1 MQLNLTDGGST
12 KMQHYAQLTPDILE
26 ALDIQEIGTN
36 KKVTYLNVPC
46 AFDIETTSM
55 IINGE
60 KFAFSYIW
68 QFGIGLNN
76 VYYGR
81 TWGELQDF
89 LYNLKEWLGIGTNKR
104 LVMYVHNLG
113 YEFQFMRK
121 HFEWI
126 NIFAVDERKPVKAL
140 CDLGIEF
147 RDSYIL
153 SGYSLA
159 NTAKNLTK
167 HNIKKMVGDL
177 DYSLIRNTLTP
188 LTEQELK
195 YCENDILVILAYI
208 DEQIDQ
214 YTDITKIPLTNTGRV
229 RNYVRNNCYYDNT
242 NHKKT
247 NKGKYNRY
255 RKIMGDLTIDRKSYF
270 QLKTAF
276 MGGFTHSNPYYT
288 NITLDNVGS
297 IDLTSSYPSVMCAE
311 KYPMSRA
318 KELHPKSYAEL
329 KELMSTYCIVL
340 DVKYIGLKNTLGYES
355 YVSESKCRNLKG
367 ANINNGRVWDA
378 DSLEMTLTDV
388 DINIIEKVYS
398 WDKIA
403 FQNVRGFMKAYLPKS
418 IIESI
423 LNLYQDKTTL
433 KGVQGKEV
441 EYLLSKGM
449 LNSVY
454 GMCVT
459 DIIKD
464 NAIYNEDDNWNFE
477 KVDIDEEIEKYNGSR
492 NRFLYYA
499 WGIWVTAYARRN
511 LWTGIL
517 AVGEDYIYSDTDSIK
532 ALNYDK
538 HLPYVNAYNKNVLQK
553 LERMCNELK
562 FDTALL
568 TPKTVKGVPKP
579 LGIWEFE
586 GNYDRFKTLGAKR
599 YLVQEGDKY
608 SLTVA
613 GLSKAN
619 GMDYIKTECN
629 NDSDAIFNMFND
641 DLYIP
646 SDKTGKMTHTYID
659 IESSHNVTDYLGNTC
674 NEHSL
679 SGVHLGACDFT
690 LSISKQ
696 YLKFLANLKDGYIY
710 SGVKHV

>member
-1 MQLNLTDGGST
+1 MRYITDFQSSLLDDLNIS
-12 KMQHYAQLTPDILE
+12 
-26 ALDIQEIGTN
+26 EIKTN
-36 KKVTYLNVPC
+36 KKVTYLNIPC

-55 IINGE
+55 LINGE

-68 QFGIGLNN
+68 QFGIGLDN

-81 TWGELQDF
+81 TWGELLDF
-89 LYNLKEWLGIGTNKR
+89 LEDLKGYLDLNESKR
-104 LVMYVHNLG
+104 LVIYVHNLG

-121 HFEWI
+121 YFNWV
-126 NIFAVDERKPVKAL
+126 NIFAIDERKPIKAI

-167 HNIKKMVGDL
+167 HKIEKLVGDL
-177 DYSLIRNTLTP
+177 DYSLIRHTETA

-195 YCENDILVILAYI
+195 YCENDILIILAYI
-208 DEQIDQ
+208 DEQINQ
-214 YTDITKIPLTNTGRV
+214 YKDITKIPMTNTGRV
-229 RNYVRNNCYYDNT
+229 RSYVRNNCYYDNT
-242 NHKKT
+242 NHRKS
-247 NKGKYNRY
+247 NKGKYTRY
-255 RKIMGDLTIDRKSYF
+255 RKIMSDLTLDIQSYL

-276 MGGFTHSNPYYT
+276 MGGFTHSNPHLT
-288 NITLDNVGS
+288 GIALDNVGS

-311 KYPMSRA
+311 KYPMSRP
-318 KELHPKSYAEL
+318 KELNPKSYSEL
-329 KELMSTYCIVL
+329 KEMMNLYCIVL
-340 DVKYIGLKNTLGYES
+340 DVKYIGLKNILGYES
-355 YVSESKCRNLKG
+355 YISESKCKTTKG
-367 ANINNGRVWDA
+367 AIINNGRIFEA
-378 DSLEMTLTDV
+378 DEIEITLTDV

-403 FQNVRGFMKAYLPKS
+403 LQNVRGFRKGYLPKP

-433 KGVQGKEV
+433 KGVQGKET

-449 LNSVY
+449 LNSIY

-459 DIIKD
+459 DIVKD
-464 NAIYNEDDNWNFE
+464 NAIYSDDDNWGFE
-477 KVDIDEEIEKYNGSR
+477 KVDINEEIQKYNDSK

-517 AVGEDYIYSDTDSIK
+517 AVGKDYIYSDTDSIK
-532 ALNYDK
+532 ALNYENHK
-538 HLPYVNAYNKNVLQK
+538 PYVEAYNKNVLAK
-553 LERMCNELK
+553 LYKMCDELD
-562 FDTALL
+562 FDPSLL
-568 TPKTVKGVPKP
+568 KPKTIKGESKP

-599 YLVQEGDKY
+599 YLVQEKDSY
-608 SLTVA
+608 TLTVA
-613 GLSKAN
+613 GLSKTN
-619 GMDYIKTECN
+619 GIEYIKNVCE
-629 NDSDAIFNMFND
+629 NDSNKIFNMFND
-641 DLYIP
+641 ELYIP
-646 SDKTGKMTHTYID
+646 SDKTGKMTHTYLD
-659 IESSHNVTDYLGNTC
+659 NEQSFNVVDYKGKSKI
-674 NEHSL
+674 EHSL
-679 SGVHLGACDFT
+679 SSVHLGACDFT

-696 YLKFLANLKDGYIY
+696 YLQFLSNLKDGYIY
-710 SGVKHV
+710 KGVKLT

>member
-1 MQLNLTDGGST
+1 MKYVTEFS
-12 KMQHYAQLTPDILE
+12 PDILTDLNIE
-26 ALDIQEIGTN
+26 EVKTN
-36 KKVTYLNVPC
+36 KKISYLNVPC

-60 KFAFSYIW
+60 KFAFSYVW

-76 VYYGR
+76 TYYGR
-81 TWGELQDF
+81 TWGELLDF
-89 LYNLKEWLGIGTNKR
+89 LQDLQDYLGLNENKR
-104 LVMYVHNLG
+104 LIIYVHNLG

-121 HFEWI
+121 YFNWV

-167 HNIKKMVGDL
+167 HNIAKMVGDL
-177 DYSLIRNTLTP
+177 DYSLIRHTKTP
-188 LTEQELK
+188 LTETELK

-208 DEQIDQ
+208 DEQLDQ
-214 YTDITKIPLTNTGRV
+214 YQDITKIPLTNTGRV
-229 RNYVRNNCYYDNT
+229 RSYVKNNCYYDNT
-242 NHKKT
+242 NHRKS
-247 NKGKYNRY
+247 NKGKYIRY
-255 RKIMGDLTIDRKSYF
+255 RKIMSDLTLDIKTYS

-276 MGGFTHSNPYYT
+276 MGGFTHSNPHLT
-288 NITLDNVGS
+288 GITLNDVGS

-311 KYPMSRA
+311 MYPMSRP
-318 KELHPKSYAEL
+318 KELNPKSYDEL
-329 KELMSTYCIVL
+329 KELMKVYCIVL
-340 DVKYIGLKNTLGYES
+340 EVRYEGLTNILGYES
-355 YVSESKCRNLKG
+355 YISESKCRNIKG
-367 ANINNGRVWDA
+367 AEINNGRIWSAESVDI
-378 DSLEMTLTDV
+378 TLTDV
-388 DINIIEKVYS
+388 DITIIEKVYN
-398 WDKIA
+398 WENIA
-403 FQNVRGFMKAYLPKS
+403 LKNVLGFRKAYLPKP

-454 GMCVT
+454 GMSVT
-459 DIIKD
+459 DIVKD
-464 NAIYNEDDNWNFE
+464 NAIYDDADNWDFE
-477 KVDIDEEIEKYNGSR
+477 KVNIDEEIEKYNGSK

-538 HLPYVNAYNKNVLQK
+538 HSAYVEAYNKNVLNK
-553 LERMCNELK
+553 LYKMCDELG
-562 FDTALL
+562 FDPALL
-568 TPKTVKGVPKP
+568 TPKTVKGEVKP

-586 GNYDRFKTLGAKR
+586 GNYNRFKTLGAKR

-619 GMDYIKTECN
+619 GMQYIQEVCE
-629 NDSDAIFNMFND
+629 NDSDKIFNMFNNE
-641 DLYIP
+641 LYIP
-646 SDKTGKMTHTYID
+646 SNKTGKMTHTYLD
-659 IESSHNVTDYLGNTC
+659 NEQSNKVTDYLGDSNI
-674 NEHSL
+674 EHAL

-696 YLKFLANLKDGYIY
+696 YLNFLANLKDGYIFT
-710 SGVKHV
+710 GLKHV

>member
-1 MQLNLTDGGST
+1 M
-12 KMQHYAQLTPDILE
+12 KHYSQFTPDILDS
-26 ALDIQEIGTN
+26 LDIGIIKTN
-36 KKVTYLNVPC
+36 KKVNYLNVPC
-46 AFDIETTSM
+46 AFDIETTSTV
-55 IINGE
+55 INGE

-68 QFGIGLNN
+68 QFGIGLNH

-81 TWGELQDF
+81 TWGELIEFLEDLQDY
-89 LYNLKEWLGIGTNKR
+89 LQLNDSNR
-104 LVMYVHNLG
+104 LIMYVHNLG

-121 HFEWI
+121 YFNWV
-126 NIFAVDERKPVKAL
+126 NIFAIDERKPIKAL

-167 HNIKKMVGDL
+167 HKIAKMVGDL
-177 DYSLIRNTLTP
+177 DYSLIRHTLTP
-188 LTEQELK
+188 LTEIELK

-229 RNYVRNNCYYDNT
+229 RSYVRNNCYYDNT
-242 NHKKT
+242 NHKKS
-247 NKGKYNRY
+247 NKGKYIRY
-255 RKIMGDLTIDRKSYF
+255 RKIMSDLTIDIKSYI

-276 MGGFTHSNPYYT
+276 MGGFTHSNPYHT
-288 NITLDNVGS
+288 GITLENVGS

-311 KYPMSRA
+311 LYPMSRP
-318 KELHPKSYAEL
+318 KELKPSSYDEL
-329 KELMSTYCIVL
+329 KKLAKTYCIVL
-340 DVKYIGLKNTLGYES
+340 DVKFIGLKNILGYES
-355 YVSESKCRNLKG
+355 YISESKCKNLVG
-367 ANINNGRVWDA
+367 GNINNGRVYEA
-378 DSLEMTLTDV
+378 DELSITLTDV
-388 DINIIEKVYS
+388 DMQIIERVYS

-403 FQNVRGFMKAYLPKS
+403 LKNVMGFRKAYLPKS

-454 GMCVT
+454 GMSVT
-459 DIIKD
+459 DIVKD
-464 NAIYNEDDNWNFE
+464 NAIYNDAENWDFE
-477 KVDIDEEIEKYNGSR
+477 KVDIAEEIEKYNGSK

-499 WGIWVTAYARRN
+499 WGIYVTAYARRN

-517 AVGEDYIYSDTDSIK
+517 AVGNDYVYSDTDSIK
-532 ALNYDK
+532 ALNYDN
-538 HLPYVNAYNKNVLQK
+538 HTPYVEAYNKNVLAK
-553 LERMCNELK
+553 LYKMCDELD
-562 FDTALL
+562 FDPSLL
-568 TPKTVKGVPKP
+568 KPKTVTGEVKP
-579 LGIWEFE
+579 LGVWEFE
-586 GNYDRFKTLGAKR
+586 GNYNRFKTLGAKR

-619 GMDYIKTECN
+619 GMQYIKDVCG
-629 NDSDAIFNMFND
+629 NDSDKIFDMFND
-641 DLYIP
+641 NLYIP
-646 SDKTGKMTHTYID
+646 SNKTGKMTHTYID
-659 IESSHNVTDYLGNTC
+659 IEQAHQVTDYLGHTVT
-674 NEHSL
+674 EHAL

-696 YLKFLANLKDGYIY
+696 YMKFLNQLSKGYIY
-710 SGVKHV
+710 TGVKHI

>member
-1 MQLNLTDGGST
+1 MKHYSQFTPSILDNLN
-12 KMQHYAQLTPDILE
+12 
-26 ALDIQEIGTN
+26 IGIIKTN
-36 KKVTYLNVPC
+36 KKVSYLNVPC
-46 AFDIETTSM
+46 AFDIETTSTV
-55 IINGE
+55 INGE

-68 QFGIGLNN
+68 QFGIGLNH

-81 TWGELQDF
+81 TWGELIEF
-89 LYNLKEWLGIGTNKR
+89 LEDLQNCLKLNDSNR

-121 HFEWI
+121 YFNWV
-126 NIFAVDERKPVKAL
+126 NIFAVDERKPVKAV

-167 HNIKKMVGDL
+167 HKIAKMVGDL
-177 DYSLIRNTLTP
+177 DYSLIRNTETP
-188 LTEQELK
+188 LTNVELK

-208 DEQIDQ
+208 DEQIEQ
-214 YTDITKIPLTNTGRV
+214 YKDITKIPLTNTGRV
-229 RNYVRNNCYYDNT
+229 RSYVRNNCYYDNT
-242 NHKKT
+242 NHKKS
-247 NKGKYNRY
+247 NKGKYARY
-255 RKIMGDLTIDRKSYF
+255 RKIMSDLTIDIRSYA

-276 MGGFTHSNPYYT
+276 MGGFTHSNPYHT
-288 NITLDNVGS
+288 GTTLKNVGS

-311 KYPMSRA
+311 LYPMSRP
-318 KELHPKSYAEL
+318 KELKPESYDEL
-329 KELMSTYCIVL
+329 KQLAKTYCIVL
-340 DVKYIGLKNTLGYES
+340 DVKFIGLKNILGYES
-355 YVSESKCRNLKG
+355 YISESKCKNLVG
-367 ANINNGRVWDA
+367 ATINNGRVWDA
-378 DSLEMTLTDV
+378 DELSITLTDV
-388 DINIIEKVYS
+388 DLQIIERVYS

-403 FQNVRGFMKAYLPKS
+403 LKNVMGFRKAYLPKA

-454 GMCVT
+454 GMSVT
-459 DIIKD
+459 DIVKD
-464 NAIYNEDDNWNFE
+464 NAVYSDDDNWDFE
-477 KVDIDEEIEKYNGSR
+477 KVNIQEEIDKYNGSK

-517 AVGEDYIYSDTDSIK
+517 AVGDDYIYSDTDSIK
-532 ALNYDK
+532 ALNYDNHK
-538 HLPYVNAYNKNVLQK
+538 PYVEAYNKNVMSK
-553 LERMCNELK
+553 LYRMCDELD
-562 FDTALL
+562 FDPSLL
-568 TPKTVKGVPKP
+568 TPKTIKGESKP
-579 LGIWEFE
+579 LGVWEFE
-586 GNYDRFKTLGAKR
+586 GNYDTFKTLGAKR
-599 YLVQEGDKY
+599 YLVQEGENY
-608 SLTVA
+608 TLTVA
-613 GLSKAN
+613 GLSKEN
-619 GMDYIKTECN
+619 GMQYIKDVCE
-629 NDSDAIFNMFND
+629 NDSDKIFAMFND

-646 SDKTGKMTHTYID
+646 SSKTGKMTHTYLD
-659 IESSHNVTDYLGNTC
+659 NEQAHQVTDYLGHTVT
-674 NEHSL
+674 EHSL

-696 YLKFLANLKDGYIY
+696 YLNFLANLKDGYIFT
-710 SGVKHV
+710 GLKHV

>member
-1 MQLNLTDGGST
+1 M
-12 KMQHYAQLTPDILE
+12 KHYSQFTPDILDS
-26 ALDIQEIGTN
+26 LDIGIIKTN
-36 KKVTYLNVPC
+36 KKVNYLNVPC
-46 AFDIETTSM
+46 AFDIETTSTV
-55 IINGE
+55 INGE

-68 QFGIGLNN
+68 QFGIGLNH

-81 TWGELQDF
+81 TWGELIEFLEDLQDY
-89 LYNLKEWLGIGTNKR
+89 LQLNDSNR
-104 LVMYVHNLG
+104 LIMYVHNLG

-121 HFEWI
+121 YFNWV
-126 NIFAVDERKPVKAL
+126 NIFAIDERKPIKAL

-167 HNIKKMVGDL
+167 HKIAKMVGDL
-177 DYSLIRNTLTP
+177 DYSLIRHTLTP
-188 LTEQELK
+188 LTEIELK

-208 DEQIDQ
+208 DEQIEQ

-229 RNYVRNNCYYDNT
+229 RSYVRNNCYYDNT
-242 NHKKT
+242 NHKKS
-247 NKGKYNRY
+247 NKGKYIRY
-255 RKIMGDLTIDRKSYF
+255 RKIMSDLTIDIKSYI

-276 MGGFTHSNPYYT
+276 MGGFTHSNPYHT
-288 NITLDNVGS
+288 GITLENVGS

-311 KYPMSRA
+311 LYPMSRP
-318 KELHPKSYAEL
+318 KELKPSSYDEL
-329 KELMSTYCIVL
+329 KQLAKTYCIVL
-340 DVKYIGLKNTLGYES
+340 DVKFIGLKNILGYES
-355 YVSESKCRNLKG
+355 YISESKCKNLVG
-367 ANINNGRVWDA
+367 GNINNGRVYEA
-378 DSLEMTLTDV
+378 DELSITLTDV
-388 DINIIEKVYS
+388 DMQIIERVYS

-403 FQNVRGFMKAYLPKS
+403 LKNVMGFRKAYLPKS

-454 GMCVT
+454 GMSVT
-459 DIIKD
+459 DIVKD
-464 NAIYNEDDNWNFE
+464 NAIYNDAENWDFE
-477 KVDIDEEIEKYNGSR
+477 KVDIAEEIEKYNGSK

-499 WGIWVTAYARRN
+499 WGIYVTAYARRN

-517 AVGEDYIYSDTDSIK
+517 AVGNDYVYSDTDSIK
-532 ALNYDK
+532 ALNYDN
-538 HLPYVNAYNKNVLQK
+538 HTPYVEAYNKNVLAK
-553 LERMCNELK
+553 LYKMCDELD
-562 FDTALL
+562 FDPSLL
-568 TPKTVKGVPKP
+568 KPKTVTGEVKP
-579 LGIWEFE
+579 LGVWEFE
-586 GNYDRFKTLGAKR
+586 GNYNRFKTLGAKR

-619 GMDYIKTECN
+619 GMQYIKDVCG
-629 NDSDAIFNMFND
+629 NDSDKIFDMFND
-641 DLYIP
+641 NLYIP

-659 IESSHNVTDYLGNTC
+659 NEQAHQVTDYLGHTVT
-674 NEHSL
+674 EHAL

-690 LSISKQ
+690 LSISQQ
-696 YLKFLANLKDGYIY
+696 YMKFLNQLSKGYIY
-710 SGVKHV
+710 TGVKHI

>member
-1 MQLNLTDGGST
+1 MKYIT
-12 KMQHYAQLTPDILE
+12 KFSPDILTD
-26 ALDIQEIGTN
+26 LDIGEVKTN
-36 KKVTYLNVPC
+36 KKISYLNVPC

-60 KFAFSYIW
+60 KFAFSYVW

-81 TWGELQDF
+81 TWGELLDF
-89 LYNLKEWLGIGTNKR
+89 LEDLQGYLGLNENKR
-104 LVMYVHNLG
+104 LIIYVHNLG

-121 HFEWI
+121 YFNWV

-167 HNIKKMVGDL
+167 HKIAKMVGDL
-177 DYSLIRNTLTP
+177 DYSLIRHTKTP
-188 LTEQELK
+188 LTETELK

-208 DEQIDQ
+208 DEQLDQ
-214 YTDITKIPLTNTGRV
+214 YQDITKIPLTNTGRV
-229 RNYVRNNCYYDNT
+229 RSYVKNNCYYDNT
-242 NHKKT
+242 NHRKS
-247 NKGKYNRY
+247 NKGKYIRY
-255 RKIMGDLTIDRKSYF
+255 RKIMSDLTLDIKTYS

-276 MGGFTHSNPYYT
+276 MGGFTHSNPHLT
-288 NITLDNVGS
+288 GITLNDVGS

-311 KYPMSRA
+311 MYPMSRP
-318 KELHPKSYAEL
+318 KELNPKSYDEL
-329 KELMSTYCIVL
+329 KELMKVYCIVL
-340 DVKYIGLKNTLGYES
+340 EVRYTGLTNKLGYES
-355 YVSESKCRNLKG
+355 YISESKCRNIKG
-367 ANINNGRVWDA
+367 AEINNGRIWAAESVDI
-378 DSLEMTLTDV
+378 TLTDV
-388 DINIIEKVYS
+388 DITIIEQVYN
-398 WDKIA
+398 WENIA
-403 FQNVRGFMKAYLPKS
+403 LKNVMGFRKAYLPKS

-454 GMCVT
+454 GMSVT
-459 DIIKD
+459 DIVKD
-464 NAIYNEDDNWNFE
+464 NAIYNDDDNWGFE
-477 KVDIDEEIEKYNGSR
+477 KVNIDEEIEKYNGSK

-538 HLPYVNAYNKNVLQK
+538 HSKYVEVYNKNVLNK
-553 LERMCNELK
+553 LYKMCDELG
-562 FDTALL
+562 FNPELL
-568 TPKTVKGVPKP
+568 TPKTVKGEVKP

-619 GMDYIKTECN
+619 GMQYIQEVCE
-629 NDSDAIFNMFND
+629 NDSDKIFNMFNNE
-641 DLYIP
+641 LYIP
-646 SDKTGKMTHTYID
+646 SNKTGKMTHTYLD
-659 IESSHNVTDYLGNTC
+659 NEQSNLVTDYLGNS
-674 NEHSL
+674 NIEHAL

-696 YLKFLANLKDGYIY
+696 YLNFLANLKDGYIFT
-710 SGVKHV
+710 GLKHV

>member
-1 MQLNLTDGGST
+1 MKYFTN
-12 KMQHYAQLTPDILE
+12 AQLDLFE
-26 ALDIQEIGTN
+26 SLDIQEVKTN
-36 KKVTYLNVPC
+36 KKVTYLNTPS
-46 AFDIETTSM
+46 ALDIETTSM

-81 TWGELQDF
+81 TWEELTDF
-89 LYNLKEWLGIGTNKR
+89 LSNIQDWLGLNENKR
-104 LVMYVHNLG
+104 LIIYVHNLG

-121 HFEWI
+121 YFNWV
-126 NIFAVDERKPVKAL
+126 NIFAIDERKPVKAL

-167 HNIKKMVGDL
+167 HTIEKMVGDL
-177 DYSLIRNTLTP
+177 DYSLIRHTKTVLTDA
-188 LTEQELK
+188 ELK
-195 YCENDILVILAYI
+195 YCENDVLIILAYI
-208 DEQIDQ
+208 DEQIEQ
-214 YTDITKIPLTNTGRV
+214 YQDITKIPLTNTGRV
-229 RNYVRNNCYYDNT
+229 RTYVRNNCYYTNT
-242 NHKKT
+242 NHKKS
-247 NKGKYNRY
+247 NKGKYMRY
-255 RKIMGDLTIDRKSYF
+255 RKTMSDLTLDIKSYT

-276 MGGFTHSNPYYT
+276 MGGFTHSNPHLT
-288 NITLDNVGS
+288 GITLDNVGS

-311 KYPMSRA
+311 LYPMSRP
-318 KELHPKSYAEL
+318 KELTPSSYAEL
-329 KELMSTYCIVL
+329 KELAKTYCIVV
-340 DVKYIGLKNTLGYES
+340 DVKFIGLRNILGYES
-355 YVSESKCRNLKG
+355 YISESKCRNVKG
-367 ANINNGRVWDA
+367 GVINNGRIFEA
-378 DSLEMTLTDV
+378 DEITITLTEIDLQ
-388 DINIIEKVYS
+388 IIEKVYS
-398 WDKIA
+398 WEQIA
-403 FQNVRGFMKAYLPKS
+403 LKNVTGFRKAYLPKA

-423 LNLYQDKTTL
+423 LNLYQDKTEL

-459 DIIKD
+459 DIVKD
-464 NAIYNEDDNWNFE
+464 NAIYNDDENWGMD
-477 KVDIDEEIEKYNGSR
+477 KVDIDEEIEKYNGSK

-517 AVGEDYIYSDTDSIK
+517 AVGEDYVYSDTDSIK

-538 HLPYVNAYNKNVLQK
+538 HTPYVDHYNKSVLKK
-553 LERMCNELK
+553 LEKMCDELG
-562 FDTALL
+562 FDKALL
-568 TPKTVKGVPKP
+568 TPKTVKGVVKP

-586 GNYDRFKTLGAKR
+586 GNYNKFKTLGAKR
-599 YLVQEGDKY
+599 YLVLEGEQY

-619 GMDYIKTECN
+619 GMQYMIEQGG
-629 NDSDAIFNMFND
+629 NDPDKIFNMFND

-659 IESSHNVTDYLGNTC
+659 DEISNLVTDFNGVDNIEC
-674 NEHSL
+674 AL

-690 LSISKQ
+690 LSISNQFKQ
-696 YLKFLANLKDGYIY
+696 FLNNLSQGLIY
-710 SGVKHV
+710 TGVKHV

>member
-1 MQLNLTDGGST
+1 MKYFTQF
-12 KMQHYAQLTPDILE
+12 TPTLLDDLE
-26 ALDIQEIGTN
+26 ISEVKTN
-36 KKVTYLNVPC
+36 KKVAYLNIPC

-60 KFAFSYIW
+60 KFAFSYVW

-76 VYYGR
+76 VFYGR
-81 TWGELQDF
+81 TWGELLDF
-89 LYNLKEWLGIGTNKR
+89 LTDLKDWLGLNENKR
-104 LVMYVHNLG
+104 LIIYVHNLG

-121 HFEWI
+121 YFNWV

-167 HNIKKMVGDL
+167 HKIEKMVGGL
-177 DYSLIRNTLTP
+177 DYSLIRHTKTP
-188 LTEQELK
+188 LTDAELK

-208 DEQIDQ
+208 DEQIEQ
-214 YTDITKIPLTNTGRV
+214 YKDITKIPLTNTGRV
-229 RNYVRNNCYYDNT
+229 RSYVRNNCYYDNT
-242 NHKKT
+242 NHRKS
-247 NKGKYNRY
+247 NKGKYTRY
-255 RKIMGDLTIDRKSYF
+255 RKIMSDLTIDTKSYI
-270 QLKTAF
+270 QLKAAF

-288 NITLDNVGS
+288 GVTLENVGS

-311 KYPMSRA
+311 LYPMSRP
-318 KELHPKSYAEL
+318 KELQPESYGEL
-329 KELMSTYCIVL
+329 KQLAKTYCIVL
-340 DVKYIGLKNTLGYES
+340 DVKFLGLKNILGYES
-355 YVSESKCRNLKG
+355 YISESKCKNLIG
-367 ANINNGRVWDA
+367 AIINNGRVYEA
-378 DSLEMTLTDV
+378 EELTITLTDV
-388 DINIIEKVYS
+388 DLQIIERVYS

-403 FQNVRGFMKAYLPKS
+403 LKNVMGFRKAYLPKS

-459 DIIKD
+459 DIVKD
-464 NAIYNEDDNWNFE
+464 NAIYNEENWNFE
-477 KVDIDEEIEKYNGSR
+477 KVNIQEEIDKYNGSK

-499 WGIWVTAYARRN
+499 WGIYVTAYARRN

-517 AVGEDYIYSDTDSIK
+517 AVGKDYIYSDTDSIK
-532 ALNYDK
+532 VLNYENHK
-538 HLPYVNAYNKNVLQK
+538 PYVEAYNKNILNK
-553 LERMCNELK
+553 LNKMCDELGFNK
-562 FDTALL
+562 SLL
-568 TPKTVKGVPKP
+568 TPKTVKGEVKP

-599 YLVQEGDKY
+599 YLVQEGDNY

-613 GLSKAN
+613 GLSKTN
-619 GMDYIKTECN
+619 GMQYVKEVCE
-629 NDSDAIFNMFND
+629 NDSDRIFNMFND
-641 DLYIP
+641 NLYIP

-659 IESSHNVTDYLGNTC
+659 IEQAYNVTDYNGITNY
-674 NEHSL
+674 EHSL
-679 SGVHLGACDFT
+679 SAVHLGACDFT
-690 LSISKQ
+690 LSISQQ
-696 YLKFLANLKDGYIY
+696 YLNFLKQLSNGYIFK
-710 SGVKHV
+710 GVKHI

>member
-1 MQLNLTDGGST
+1 MRYITDFKSSLLDDLNIS
-12 KMQHYAQLTPDILE
+12 
-26 ALDIQEIGTN
+26 EIKTN
-36 KKVTYLNVPC
+36 KKVTYLNIPC

-55 IINGE
+55 VINGE

-68 QFGIGLNN
+68 QFGIGLDN

-81 TWGELQDF
+81 TWTELLDF
-89 LYNLKEWLGIGTNKR
+89 LEDLKGYLGLNESKR
-104 LVMYVHNLG
+104 LVIYVHNLG

-121 HFEWI
+121 YFNWV
-126 NIFAVDERKPVKAL
+126 NIFAIDERKPIKAI

-167 HNIKKMVGDL
+167 HKIEKLVGDL
-177 DYSLIRNTLTP
+177 DYSLIRHTETE

-195 YCENDILVILAYI
+195 YCENDILIILAYI
-208 DEQIDQ
+208 DEQINQ
-214 YTDITKIPLTNTGRV
+214 YKDITKIPMTNTGRV
-229 RNYVRNNCYYDNT
+229 RSYVRNNCYYDNT
-242 NHKKT
+242 NHRKS
-247 NKGKYNRY
+247 NKGKYTRY
-255 RKIMGDLTIDRKSYF
+255 RKIMSDLTLDIQSYL

-276 MGGFTHSNPYYT
+276 MGGFTHSNPHLT
-288 NITLDNVGS
+288 GIALDNVGS

-311 KYPMSRA
+311 KYPMSRP
-318 KELHPKSYAEL
+318 KELKPKSYSEL
-329 KELMSTYCIVL
+329 KEMMNLYCIFL
-340 DVKYIGLKNTLGYES
+340 DVKYIGLKNILGYES
-355 YVSESKCRNLKG
+355 YISESKCKTTKG
-367 ANINNGRVWDA
+367 AIINNGRIFEA
-378 DSLEMTLTDV
+378 DEIEITLTDV

-403 FQNVRGFMKAYLPKS
+403 LQNVRGFRKGYLPKP

-433 KGVQGKEV
+433 KGVQGKET

-459 DIIKD
+459 DIVKD
-464 NAIYNEDDNWNFE
+464 NAIYSDDDNWGFE
-477 KVDIDEEIEKYNGSR
+477 KVDINEEIQKYNDSK

-517 AVGEDYIYSDTDSIK
+517 AVGKDYIYSDTDSIK
-532 ALNYDK
+532 ALNYENHK
-538 HLPYVNAYNKNVLQK
+538 PYVEAYNKNVLAK
-553 LERMCNELK
+553 LYKMCDELD
-562 FDTALL
+562 FDPSLL
-568 TPKTVKGVPKP
+568 KPKTIKGESKP

-599 YLVQEGDKY
+599 YLVQEKDSY
-608 SLTVA
+608 TLTVA
-613 GLSKAN
+613 GLSKTN
-619 GMDYIKTECN
+619 GIEYIKNVCE
-629 NDSDAIFNMFND
+629 NDSDKIFSMFND
-641 DLYIP
+641 ELYIP
-646 SDKTGKMTHTYID
+646 SDKTGKMTHTYLDNEQSFNVID
-659 IESSHNVTDYLGNTC
+659 YKGKSKI
-674 NEHSL
+674 EHSL
-679 SGVHLGACDFT
+679 SSVHLGACDFT

-696 YLKFLANLKDGYIY
+696 YLQFLSNLKDGYIY
-710 SGVKHV
+710 KGVKLT